1 VETLLVV
8 FNGTLTEQFGKLVDI
23 PYSLVS
29 SFFIKHHNSLPLRIC
44 LVSYQD
50 ECIEVEEEGEMLVP
64 EALLLTNSAS
74 LIKSFQYV
82 GELYEEKIEMTLEY
96 MS

>member
-8 FNGTLTEQFGKLVDI
+8 FNVTLTEQFGKLVDI

-64 EALLLTNSAS
+64 EALITNPAS
-74 LIKSFQYV
+74 LLKCFQYV